1 MYFYYKGRP
10 LLRWLGDVGLPSTDR
25 GGGSVTSNK
34 RHTRIYTPTCG
45 MDVYEWGCLCSLVFI
60 NKDETVFFPPKA
72 QEEAVVFLF
81 IKCFDQLLV
90 DSPFLKIEFLHKSL
104 FEM

>member
-25 GGGSVTSNK
+25 GGGGVSRQTNA
-34 RHTRIYTPTCG
+34 TQGFTPQPVEWMFMNG
-45 MDVYEWGCLCSLVFI
+45 DVCAASSLSIKIKPF
-60 NKDETVFFPPKA
+60 FFPQA

-81 IKCFDQLLV
+81 IECFDQLLI
-90 DSPFLKIEFLHKSL
+90 DPPFLKIEF
-104 FEM
+104 